1 MRKVM
6 NMRLENFVTL
16 GTAAE
21 NVICRRNFIG
31 RIPGTGLP
39 ALRRVGFAQ
48 ANTSPSPVLG
58 DKLDPR
64 GFKRMSDREI
74 IGRRQRC
81 LTFGQFRAANSGDRE
96 SRRLREIFGAPT
108 NQRAASSNLRAGE
121 GAPNGN

>member
-81 LTFGQFRAANSGDRE
+81 LTLGQFSAANSGDRD
-96 SRRLREIFGAPT
+96 SRLPREVLGAPT
-108 NQRAASSNLRAGE
+108 N
-121 GAPNGN
+121 